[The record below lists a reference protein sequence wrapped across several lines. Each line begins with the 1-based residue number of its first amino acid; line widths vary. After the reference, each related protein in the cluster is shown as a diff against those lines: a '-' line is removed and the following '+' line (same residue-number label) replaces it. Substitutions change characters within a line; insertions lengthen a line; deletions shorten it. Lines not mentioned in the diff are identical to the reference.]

1 MGFLTDDER
10 DALLPAEMLP
20 NTTPIPTQIISNDEY
35 IPAPQSEQQKQV
47 EARLLDMGDEIG
59 KKQGLD
65 RREFF
70 QTAAGMAAAFV
81 AMNDTFGVVFD
92 VSKAEAAT
100 PAMAQERA
108 DALKDQFIMDM
119 HTHFLRDDT
128 RIQTFVRQ
136 REAVGKAGW
145 NPALVD
151 KPQTIEDLKWNNY
164 FKEVFL
170 DSDTKIALIS
180 SAPSDIPQD
189 WFLTNDMT
197 IAARDR
203 VNKEAGSKRM
213 MAHAI
218 FTPGQPGWLESL
230 EHALSM
236 KPDSIKGYTIGDN
249 TNKDKSQY
257 PWRMDD
263 EKVTYR
269 GYELAVKHGIKNI
282 CVHKGLFPTSIEQK
296 FPHLL
301 AYSDVRDVGK
311 AAKDWPQLNFVI
323 YHSAYRYPGG
333 GTAAD
338 GWNEFEQTGR
348 SSWVSD
354 LAEIPAKFG
363 VTNVYGDVGQLFAQ
377 SVVAE
382 PRLGAALMG
391 ILIKGL
397 GHDHVLLGHGRH
409 LDRLAAMAD
418 RVLAPARDPRG
429 HAEEVWLR
437 APGRRH
443 RPGQDRH
450 LQRQQHAAL
459 RHPEAHRSGRPVR
472 RDERGLP
479 RRTAPPA
486 ATFATATPASRR
498 DGRDKMRAR
507 RPHRH
512 VAT

>member
-1 MGFLTDDER
+1 
-10 DALLPAEMLP
+10 
-20 NTTPIPTQIISNDEY
+20 
-35 IPAPQSEQQKQV
+35 
-47 EARLLDMGDEIG
+47 
-59 KKQGLD
+59 
-65 RREFF
+65 
-70 QTAAGMAAAFV
+70 MAAAFV
-81 AMNDTFGVVFD
+81 AMNDTFGAVFD
-92 VSKAEAAT
+92 VSRAEAAT

-108 DALKDQFIMDM
+108 NALKDQFIMDM

-164 FKEVFL
+164 FKEIFL

-189 WFLTNDMT
+189 WFLTNEMT
-197 IAARDR
+197 IAARER

-218 FTPGQPGWLESL
+218 FTPGQPGWLEHL

-263 EKVTYR
+263 EKVTYKA
-269 GYELAVKHGIKNI
+269 YELAVKHGIKNI
-282 CVHKGLFPTSIEQK
+282 CVHKGLFPTSVEQQ

-301 AYSDVRDVGK
+301 AYCDVRDVGK

-338 GWNEFEQTGR
+338 GLE
-348 SSWVSD
+348 
-354 LAEIPAKFG
+354 G
-363 VTNVYGDVGQLFAQ
+363 VRADGT
-377 SVVAE
+377 
-382 PRLGAALMG
+382 
-391 ILIKGL
+391 
-397 GHDHVLLGHGRH
+397 HLLGQRPRRDPGKVRRHQRLRRRRPAVRAERGGR
-409 LDRLAAMAD
+409 AAARRGAD
-418 RVLAPARDPRG
+418 GHPRQGARRTTTSAGAPTPSGPAR
-429 HAEEVWLR
+429 
-437 APGRRH
+437 
-443 RPGQDRH
+443 
-450 LQRQQHAAL
+450 
-459 RHPEAHRSGRPVR
+459 RSGR
-472 RDERGLP
+472 
-479 RRTAPPA
+479 
-486 ATFATATPASRR
+486 SRR
-498 DGRDKMRAR
+498 CAGSRSPRTCRRSTASSRSAAPTGR
-507 RPHRH
+507 
-512 VAT
+512 